1 MLEKVQLIREDGIAW
16 LIINREDK
24 RNAVDYD
31 VMNLLTEKL
40 DEIEQNEEDKLVV
53 IRGKGDQAFCSGGDL
68 SIFHLLH
75 TKKEAEQM
83 LSKMGEIL
91 FRLFFFPKPTVA
103 AINGTAVGGGC
114 ELATACDFRIA
125 APHAKVGFVQGT
137 LGITTG
143 WGASTMLFERIDQ
156 ANALQML
163 MTAKRFGVEEAVKLN
178 FIQQIIDAEN
188 FEAGC
193 KEWVTPFLKQSTPVL
208 RAYKKRFNDQFDK
221 ASVKHRFLNEI
232 EECST
237 LWESDEHHAAVER
250 FLSK

>member
-1 MLEKVQLIREDGIAW
+1 MLEKVQLVREDGIAW

-40 DEIEQNEEDKLVV
+40 DEIETNEQDKIVV

-75 TKKEAEQM
+75 TKKQAEEM

-114 ELATACDFRIA
+114 ELATACDFRLA

-163 MTAKRFGVEEAVKLN
+163 MTAERFNVHEAVNLN
-178 FIQQIIDAEN
+178 FIQQVIESNHFDS
-188 FEAGC
+188 GC
-193 KEWVTPFLKQSTPVL
+193 KEWLAPFLKQSTPVL
-208 RAYKKRFNDQFDK
+208 KAYKKRWTDCFDK
-221 ASVKHRFLNEI
+221 ASVKSRFLNEI
-232 EECST
+232 DECST